1 MLRFLK
7 TKEAAIE
14 DVVSEYRRNGTQIIE
29 RLESQHARERSN
41 VLEEQQER
49 RHRFLASCLEADRA
63 TGKLTDHLR
72 EIKVNEKASGSGLD
86 RANSPLMD
94 LRDNYNVSSPMK

>member
-14 DVVSEYRRNGTQIIE
+14 DVVSEYRRNGAQIIE

-49 RHRFLASCLEADRA
+49 SHRFIASCLEADRA

-72 EIKVNEKASGSGLD
+72 EIKVNNETASGSGPD
-86 RANSPLMD
+86 RANSPLME
-94 LRDNYNVSSPMK
+94 LRYRSSLQL